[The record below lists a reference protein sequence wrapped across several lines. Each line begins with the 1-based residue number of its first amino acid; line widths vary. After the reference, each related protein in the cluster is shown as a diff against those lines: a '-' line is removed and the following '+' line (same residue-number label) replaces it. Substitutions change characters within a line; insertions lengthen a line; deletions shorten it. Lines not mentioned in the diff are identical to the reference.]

1 MMTLLEIKEYIAE
14 RINKQIV
21 IKQKISHR
29 TIPVQYEGKI
39 KEVYDNLF
47 IIELNN
53 TRLKN
58 KLVTFNYR
66 DILTK
71 SIELLE
77 KESGH

>member
-1 MMTLLEIKEYIAE
+1 MTLLEIKEYIAE
-14 RINKQIV
+14 RINQEIV

-71 SIELLE
+71 SIELIE
-77 KESGH
+77 KDKDI

>member
-1 MMTLLEIKEYIAE
+1 MTLPEIKEYIAD
-14 RINKQIV
+14 RINREIV

-71 SIELLE
+71 SIELIE
-77 KESGH
+77 KG

>member
-1 MMTLLEIKEYIAE
+1 MTLLEIKEYIAE
-14 RINKQIV
+14 RVNQEIV

-71 SIELLE
+71 SIELIE
-77 KESGH
+77 ENKGN

>member
-1 MMTLLEIKEYIAE
+1 MTLLEIKEYITE
-14 RINKQIV
+14 RIDKGIV
-21 IKQKISHR
+21 VKQKISHR

-47 IIELNN
+47 IVELSN

-66 DILTK
+66 DVLTK
-71 SIELLE
+71 SIELID
-77 KESGH
+77 KE

>member
-1 MMTLLEIKEYIAE
+1 MTLLEIKEYIAE
-14 RINKQIV
+14 RINQEIV

-66 DILTK
+66 DILTR
-71 SIELLE
+71 SIELIE
-77 KESGH
+77 RNEGN

>member
-77 KESGH
+77 KE

>member
-1 MMTLLEIKEYIAE
+1 MTLLEIKEYIAE
-14 RINKQIV
+14 RINQEIV

-71 SIELLE
+71 SIELIE
-77 KESGH
+77 ENKGN

>member
-1 MMTLLEIKEYIAE
+1 MTLLEIKEYIAE
-14 RINKQIV
+14 RVNQEIV

-47 IIELNN
+47 IIELSN

-66 DILTK
+66 DILTR
-71 SIELLE
+71 SIELIE
-77 KESGH
+77 RNEGN

>member
-1 MMTLLEIKEYIAE
+1 MTLLEIKEYIAE

-77 KESGH
+77 KE

>member
-1 MMTLLEIKEYIAE
+1 MTLLEIKEYIAE
-14 RINKQIV
+14 RVNQEIV

-53 TRLKN
+53 SRLKN

-71 SIELLE
+71 SIELIE
-77 KESGH
+77 RNEGN

>member
-1 MMTLLEIKEYIAE
+1 MTLLEIKEYIAE
-14 RINKQIV
+14 RINQEIV

-71 SIELLE
+71 SIELIE
-77 KESGH
+77 RNEGN

>member
-1 MMTLLEIKEYIAE
+1 MTLPEIKEYIAE
-14 RINKQIV
+14 RINREIV

-71 SIELLE
+71 SIELIE
-77 KESGH
+77 KG

>member
-1 MMTLLEIKEYIAE
+1 MTLLEIKEYIAE
-14 RINKQIV
+14 RVNQEIV

-53 TRLKN
+53 SRLKN

-66 DILTK
+66 DILTR
-71 SIELLE
+71 SIELIE
-77 KESGH
+77 RNEGN

>member
-1 MMTLLEIKEYIAE
+1 MTLLEIKEYIAE
-14 RINKQIV
+14 RIDHQIV

-66 DILTK
+66 DILTR
-71 SIELLE
+71 SIELIDKE
-77 KESGH
+77 KGQ

>member
-1 MMTLLEIKEYIAE
+1 MTLSEIKEYIAE
-14 RINKQIV
+14 RINSNIV

-71 SIELLE
+71 SIELIE
-77 KESGH
+77 KEKDN

>member
-1 MMTLLEIKEYIAE
+1 MTLLEIKEYIAE
-14 RINKQIV
+14 RINHEIV

-71 SIELLE
+71 SIELIE
-77 KESGH
+77 KG

>member
-1 MMTLLEIKEYIAE
+1 MTLPEIKEYIAE
-14 RINKQIV
+14 RINSNIV

-71 SIELLE
+71 SIELIE
-77 KESGH
+77 KEKDN

>member
-1 MMTLLEIKEYIAE
+1 MTLLEIKEYIAE
-14 RINKQIV
+14 RINQEIV

-71 SIELLE
+71 SIELIE
-77 KESGH
+77 KG

>member
-1 MMTLLEIKEYIAE
+1 MNLPEIKEYIAE
-14 RINKQIV
+14 RINREII

-71 SIELLE
+71 SIELIE
-77 KESGH
+77 KG

>member
-1 MMTLLEIKEYIAE
+1 MTLLEIKEYIAE
-14 RINKQIV
+14 RINQEIV

-71 SIELLE
+71 SIELIE
-77 KESGH
+77 NKGN